1 MLVFNKEKLLDF
13 FFLVKIHTQTQ
24 TQTQTHTYILTLA
37 ALLRVTLQF
46 YAGGQKEN
54 GIYLK

>member
-24 TQTQTHTYILTLA
+24 AHTYILTLSIA
-37 ALLRVTLQF
+37 KGNFAILCWRSKGKWDLF
-46 YAGGQKEN
+46 K
-54 GIYLK
+54 IIPF

>member
-13 FFLVKIHTQTQ
+13 FFLVKIHTQ